1 MDNPEP
7 LTIPY
12 YMDCLAKGYRY
23 ECCCGALHR
32 EERHAWNCR
41 ECRLC
46 LSDESFDAR
55 RVVDIHAEYG
65 EK

>member
-1 MDNPEP
+1 MDNLEP

-23 ECCCGALHR
+23 ECCCGELHR
-32 EERHAWNCR
+32 EERHVWNCR

-55 RVVDIHAEYG
+55 RVVDIRAEYG